1 MERRGP
7 ILSSKHKKMS
17 ATAQQQ
23 KVELGLNVLLREK
36 RDWIRG
42 KSIGLIT
49 NHTGVD
55 ATLRS
60 NYRLFAEAPSCR
72 LSAVFSPEH
81 GFWGAVQDGI
91 AIDSLNVSDGN
102 PSRRNTQ
109 AKTPDLTNVPVYS
122 LYGQS
127 IRPSASQLEGIDLL
141 IYDMQ
146 DVGARYY
153 TYISTLLHAMEAAS
167 DHGIEFVVTDR
178 PNPIT
183 CNVVEGPVL
192 ERGFESFVGI
202 HTVPIRYGLTIGELA
217 TLLKAERVPACRLKV
232 AWMQGYERGMWYD
245 DTGLQWVP
253 PSPNMPTLTTA
264 VLYPGLCLFE
274 GTNMSEGR
282 GTTNPFEYIGAPWC
296 NGEKWAEILNALCL
310 PGVLFRP
317 VVFTPAPAAENTKH
331 AKQTCSGVAIHI
343 TDREGFLPVETVI
356 HMLSTLTTEY
366 RNHFAFR
373 PAHFD
378 RLAGNSWLRDALL
391 KEKSIDTIRAQWT
404 EELQRWCENTK
415 QYHAYN

>member
-1 MERRGP
+1 MF
-7 ILSSKHKKMS
+7 S
-17 ATAQQQ
+17 TAQQQ
-23 KVELGLNVLLREK
+23 KIELGLNVLLTEK
-36 RDWIRG
+36 SDWIRG

-60 NYRLFAEAPSCR
+60 NYRLFAEMSECR
-72 LSAVFSPEH
+72 LSAIFSPEH

-91 AIDSLNVSDGN
+91 VVNNL
-102 PSRRNTQ
+102 
-109 AKTPDLTNVPVYS
+109 DLTINACLPRSVWSRVDSQSDENLSQPHLAGVPVYS

-127 IRPSASQLEGIDLL
+127 IRPTVNQLEGIDLL
-141 IYDMQ
+141 VYDMQ

-167 DHGIEFVVTDR
+167 DHGIEFVVADR

-183 CNVVEGPVL
+183 CNVVEGPIL
-192 ERGFESFVGI
+192 ARGCESFVGI

-217 TLLKAERVPACRLKV
+217 TLLKAERVPSCRLKV
-232 AWMQGYERGMWYD
+232 AWMHGYERRMWYD

-282 GTTNPFEYIGAPWC
+282 GTTKPFEYIGAPWC
-296 NGEKWAEILNALCL
+296 NGEKWAETLNALCL

-331 AKQTCSGVAIHI
+331 AKQTCGGVAIHI
-343 TDREGFLPVETVI
+343 TDRERFLPVETTLY
-356 HMLSTLTTEY
+356 MLSTLTTEY
-366 RNHFAFR
+366 SDHFEFR
-373 PAHFD
+373 PARFD
-378 RLAGNSWLRDALL
+378 RLAGNNWLRDALSDRESL
-391 KEKSIDTIRAQWT
+391 DKIQARWT
-404 EELQRWCENTK
+404 DELQIWCENTT
-415 QYHAYN
+415 QYHAYD

>member
-1 MERRGP
+1 
-7 ILSSKHKKMS
+7 MS
-17 ATAQQQ
+17 FTTKSQ
-23 KVELGLNVLLREK
+23 KIELGLTVLLTEK
-36 RDWIRG
+36 KDWIRG

-60 NYRLFAEAPSCR
+60 NYRLFAAASSCR
-72 LSAVFSPEH
+72 LSAIFSPEH

-91 AIDSLNVSDGN
+91 AVDSLDVSDEN
-102 PSRRNTQ
+102 ASRRETQ
-109 AKTPDLTNVPVYS
+109 AKTPRLTSVPVYS

-127 IRPSASQLEGIDLL
+127 VRPTARQLENIDLL

-146 DVGARYY
+146 DVGTRYY
-153 TYISTLLHAMEAAS
+153 TYISTLLHAMEVSA
-167 DHGIEFVVTDR
+167 DHGIDFVVTDR
-178 PNPIT
+178 PNPIACT
-183 CNVVEGPVL
+183 AVEGPIL

-202 HTVPIRYGLTIGELA
+202 HTMPVRYGLTIGELA
-217 TLLKAERVPACRLKV
+217 TLLKMERVPACRLNV
-232 AWMQGYERGMWYD
+232 AWMHGYERGMWYD

-264 VLYPGLCLFE
+264 TLYPGLCLFE

-282 GTTNPFEYIGAPWC
+282 GTTKPFEYIGAPWC
-296 NGEKWAEILNALCL
+296 NGEKWAETLNALSL

-317 VVFTPAPAAENTKH
+317 NVFTPAPVAETTKY
-331 AKQTCSGVAIHI
+331 AKQSCSGVAIHI
-343 TDREGFLPVETVI
+343 TDRERFLPVETVI

-366 RNHFAFR
+366 SDHFAFR

-378 RLAGNSWLRDALL
+378 RLAGNNWLRDTLL
-391 KEKSIDTIRAQWT
+391 DRGFPSDKILARWT
-404 EELQRWCENTK
+404 EALQIWHNKAK
-415 QYHAYN
+415 QYHTYF

>member
-1 MERRGP
+1 
-7 ILSSKHKKMS
+7 MS
-17 ATAQQQ
+17 FTTKSQ
-23 KVELGLNVLLREK
+23 KIELGLTVLLTEK
-36 RDWIRG
+36 NDWIRG

-55 ATLRS
+55 ATLQS
-60 NYRLFAEAPSCR
+60 NYRLFAAVSSCR
-72 LSAVFSPEH
+72 LSAIFSPEH

-91 AIDSLNVSDGN
+91 AVDSLNVLDEN
-102 PSRRNTQ
+102 ASRRDTQ
-109 AKTPDLTNVPVYS
+109 AKTSHLTNVPVYS

-127 IRPSASQLEGIDLL
+127 VRPTARQLENIDLL

-167 DHGIEFVVTDR
+167 DHDLDFVVADR
-178 PNPIT
+178 PNPIA
-183 CNVVEGPVL
+183 CNAVEGPIL

-202 HTVPIRYGLTIGELA
+202 HTVPVRYGLTIGELA
-217 TLLKAERVPACRLKV
+217 ILLKMERVPACRLNV
-232 AWMQGYERGMWYD
+232 AWMHGYERGMWFD
-245 DTGLQWVP
+245 DTDLPWVP

-264 VLYPGLCLFE
+264 ALYPGLCLFE

-282 GTTNPFEYIGAPWC
+282 GTTKPFEYIGAPWC
-296 NGEKWAEILNALCL
+296 NGERWAETLNALVL

-317 VVFTPAPAAENTKH
+317 VVFTPAPAAETTKH
-331 AKQTCSGVAIHI
+331 AKQICGGVAIHI
-343 TDREGFLPVETVI
+343 TDRERFLSVETAI

-366 RNHFAFR
+366 GDHFAFR
-373 PAHFD
+373 PEHFD
-378 RLAGNSWLRDALL
+378 RLAGNNWLRDALL
-391 KEKSIDTIRAQWT
+391 DREPLDEIQTQWT
-404 EELQRWCENTK
+404 EELQIWREKAK